1 MASFDDII
9 ASILD
14 SENVGKKSY
23 MPKLSRPTLPSSKH
37 PGIDEVH
44 PFEKY
49 DDNATT
55 NEKLRRGA
63 RTIPENK
70 VFRDP
75 PIPPEETNDRNV
87 INPDKSPVQ
96 EYWDNESIKSN
107 ARYRTSRKA

>member
-23 MPKLSRPTLPSSKH
+23 MPKQSRPALPSSKH
-37 PGIDEVH
+37 LDEVH

-55 NEKLRRGA
+55 NEKLRKGA

-87 INPDKSPVQ
+87 INPDKSPFM
-96 EYWDNESIKSN
+96 EYWNNESIRDN
-107 ARYRTSRKA
+107 ARFRTSRKA